1 MSKPQTIPRTR
12 SQVVGLTSKIKD
24 FTKSVEKTTL
34 LTQAEL
40 KKQHRHLLSQQ
51 PELFSGLVKLYVDN
65 VAKFERIVR
74 LYGGQGSRHSISSVG
89 FSHLI
94 EYCNNY
100 ELPDDDS
107 TLKSICFAIFQIH
120 SNDLRN
126 GGANALFTIA
136 AEYFN
141 KPEVKTIVGEHIKI
155 KSCNKVPVAIVN
167 LKALTQVIPYRGVK
181 ALRTKLLETQDDVA
195 LEHIGSFYNTC
206 KINGEF
212 DAVSFCG
219 LKLRQSCVI
228 TVAGHAIDVG
238 PDYYRQMLAEVTALL
253 KLKRKVGSVVMHGN
267 NQFGFVKPLDASQ
280 TQSVTQIRKILNDAS
295 RASFINIKN
304 AANRDEM
311 VYAYENC
318 LLYYIT
324 IPNTGNKSHCIQALN
339 LSGLLEHRLLHYG
352 SLGTKCRDP
361 SCGVIGIDRPELYSE
376 LNRIVEN
383 TTIKDRADAML
394 EINADEVSS
403 VKSSNS
409 NKSSNKSK
417 YVRNSIDKGHNLTDL
432 SDANGDRYSHYSQMG
447 KPSGSEIGKFITAE
461 AVKGISD
468 STLNTTE
475 LNLKLAMLQASP
487 ATSSRSKV
495 ETDNQPNPIQ
505 PKDIKPVQKSSDE
518 LEEI

>member
-1 MSKPQTIPRTR
+1 MSKLSTIPRTR
-12 SQVVGLTSKIKD
+12 SQVVGLTSKLKD

-34 LTQAEL
+34 LTQSEL

-51 PELFSGLVKLYVDN
+51 PELFSGLAKLYTSN
-65 VAKFERIVR
+65 VSKFERIIR
-74 LYGGQGSRHSISSVG
+74 LYGGQGSKHSISSVG

-100 ELPDDDS
+100 DLPDDDS
-107 TLKSICFAIFQIH
+107 TLKAICFTIFQIH
-120 SNDLRN
+120 SNELRN

-136 AEYFN
+136 SEYFN
-141 KPEVKTIVGEHIKI
+141 APAVKEIVGEHVKI

-167 LKALTQVIPYRGVK
+167 FKALTQIIPYRGVK
-181 ALRTKLLETQDDVA
+181 ALRTKLLETQDGVA

-219 LKLRQSCVI
+219 LKLRQSCIVS
-228 TVAGHAIDVG
+228 VAGHAIDVG

-253 KLKRKVGSVVMHGN
+253 KLKKKVGSVVMHGN

-280 TQSVTQIRKILNDAS
+280 TQNVTQIRKILNDAS
-295 RASFINIKN
+295 RVSFINVRN
-304 AANRDEM
+304 AASRDEM
-311 VYAYENC
+311 VYAYDPC

-324 IPNTGNKSHCIQALN
+324 IPNNGNKSHCIQALN
-339 LSGLLEHRLLHYG
+339 LSGLLEHRLLHFG
-352 SLGTKCRDP
+352 SLGTSCRDP
-361 SCGVIGIDRPELYSE
+361 SCRVIGIDRPELYSE
-376 LNRIVEN
+376 LNRIVDN

-394 EINADEVSS
+394 EINADEMSS
-403 VKSSNS
+403 VKSSGS
-409 NKSSNKSK
+409 GKSLTKGK

-432 SDANGDRYSHYSQMG
+432 GKANGDQYSHYSQMS
-447 KPSGSEIGKFITAE
+447 KPSGSEISKFITAE

-468 STLNTTE
+468 SSLDATE
-475 LNLKLAMLQASP
+475 LSLKLAMLQSSAVTIGASKNETKP
-487 ATSSRSKV
+487 V
-495 ETDNQPNPIQ
+495 ETKVVKAPSVN
-505 PKDIKPVQKSSDE
+505 KTADE